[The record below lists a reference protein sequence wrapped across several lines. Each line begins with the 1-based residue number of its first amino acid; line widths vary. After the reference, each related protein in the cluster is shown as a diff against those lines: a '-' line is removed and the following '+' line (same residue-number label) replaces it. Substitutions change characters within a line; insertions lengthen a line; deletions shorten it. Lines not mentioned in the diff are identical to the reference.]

1 MLVPWLAKKK
11 KKLQGERRVAWVD
24 KDREPTGHTDLSWLH
39 DLFLH
44 AG

>member
-1 MLVPWLAKKK
+1 MM
-11 KKLQGERRVAWVD
+11 QGERWVAWVD
-24 KDREPTGHTDLSWLH
+24 KDWEPAGYTDLSWLH